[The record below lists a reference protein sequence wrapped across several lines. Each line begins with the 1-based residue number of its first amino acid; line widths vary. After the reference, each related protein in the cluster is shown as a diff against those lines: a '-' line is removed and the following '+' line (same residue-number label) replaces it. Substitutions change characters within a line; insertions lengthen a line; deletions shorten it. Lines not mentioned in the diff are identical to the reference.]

1 MRGRGQRGEVQPGMH
16 PLEPA
21 GWGDDRDMDVFGQS
35 VLHYCRQATLKLTCW
50 QLQPGRVRVAVRLR
64 PRNAEDVL
72 TDSDYADCVEM
83 QPECPQKVTDD
94 SNGDETFVL
103 NQ

>member
-21 GWGDDRDMDVFGQS
+21 GWGGDRDRDVFGQS

-50 QLQPGRVRVAVRLR
+50 QLRTV
-64 PRNAEDVL
+64 
-72 TDSDYADCVEM
+72 
-83 QPECPQKVTDD
+83 
-94 SNGDETFVL
+94 
-103 NQ
+103 